1 MGEKMNLIDR
11 YKIWLSY
18 RYVKKLLKDL
28 DEYELFYL
36 MVDKTNN
43 WENLR

>member
-1 MGEKMNLIDR
+1 VTLLDK

-28 DEYELFYL
+28 DKYELFYL
-36 MVDKTNN
+36 MVDKNDK
-43 WENLR
+43 WEGIR